1 MRDII
6 VILTNAD
13 NVISRR
19 EMNGQLFRTSM
30 KMALRHFSKQPLPH
44 TVSSGMDF
52 PRKPP
57 PKMRHAATAAP
68 RSIHELVAL
77 IRHILRRKQ
86 K

>member
-57 PKMRHAATAAP
+57 
-68 RSIHELVAL
+68 
-77 IRHILRRKQ
+77 Q
-86 K
+86 KCDTQQQQHHDLSTNSSH